1 MQQARQYDRPIKI
14 AEGIFWVGFFDQESN
29 LHCNPYLICANK
41 QAVLI
46 DGGSRPDF
54 AVVMTKI
61 LQTGLDPKSISHLL
75 YQHYDPDL
83 CGSIPHFI
91 DACENPALSVLSH
104 PANNIFIRYYTGP
117 EHHHHIASIKKN
129 DNTLVLGDRRLR
141 FLETPYCHSTGSFVT
156 YDEQTK
162 TLFTSDLFGSFSTKW
177 DLHLELTDKCF
188 DCRDFTHCPHGRSYC
203 AMADIIAFH
212 RYVMPSSKALANAMR
227 TIKTLDIALIA
238 PQHGS
243 LVTNPTHIYR
253 LIELLEGLDNVG
265 IDQIC

>member
-1 MQQARQYDRPIKI
+1 MQQDRQYDRPIKI

-29 LHCNPYLICANK
+29 LHCNPYLVTTEGPS
-41 QAVLI
+41 VLI

-61 LQTGLDPKSISHLL
+61 LQTGLDPRSISHLI

-91 DACENPALSVLSH
+91 DACENPDLNVLSH
-104 PANNIFIRYYTGP
+104 PANNVFIRYYTGS
-117 EHHHHIASIKKN
+117 EHHHHINSIKKN
-129 DNTLVLGDRRLR
+129 DNTLTFGGRRLR

-162 TLFTSDLFGSFSTKW
+162 TLFTSDLFGSFSSNW
-177 DLHLELTDKCF
+177 GLCLDLTDDCF
-188 DCRDFTHCPHGRSYC
+188 GCQEFAHCPKEKSYC

-212 RYVMPSSKALANAMR
+212 RYLMPNGKALANAMR
-227 TIKTLDIALIA
+227 TIKTLDLALIA

-243 LVTNPTHIYR
+243 IISNPAHIYR
-253 LIELLEGLDNVG
+253 LIETLEGLDEVG
-265 IDQIC
+265 IDHIC